1 MCFIITLPFFLHAAD
16 DHGRR
21 WQEDVIIF
29 CLPVHFIIYHDHLL
43 TCGGNLIID
52 SLRMP
57 AADHSS
63 GHLFVD
69 DGKAMTSCKTK
80 RQFIMHRHNS
90 PAHILGSQKLYATGG
105 ARKQGR
111 N

>member
-1 MCFIITLPFFLHAAD
+1 MCFIITLLFFCMQPTVMAAV
-16 DHGRR
+16 GKK
-21 WQEDVIIF
+21 DVIIF
-29 CLPVHFIIYHDHLL
+29 CLPVHFIIHHDHLL

-57 AADHSS
+57 ADDHSS

-80 RQFIMHRHNS
+80 KTIYHAQAQQ
-90 PAHILGSQKLYATGG
+90 PCTHIG
-105 ARKQGR
+105 
-111 N
+111 